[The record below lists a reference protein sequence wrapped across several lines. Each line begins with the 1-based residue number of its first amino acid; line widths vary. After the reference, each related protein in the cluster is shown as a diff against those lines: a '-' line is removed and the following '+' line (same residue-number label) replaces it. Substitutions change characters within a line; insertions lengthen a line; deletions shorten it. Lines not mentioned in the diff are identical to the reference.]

1 MYKRQAQAIEQ
12 KTSYIKNVLDA
23 QDQYIEKYTLLLN
36 SIPADV
42 SLTHIELGE
51 DRAKIE
57 GTSSNVESVRAL
69 HRKLVQTEG
78 FETATIGTITSAQ
91 EIGYEFFIEV
101 LPKRQL
107 KK

>member
-57 GTSSNVESVRAL
+57 GTSSNVESVRAPVSYTHL
-69 HRKLVQTEG
+69 DV
-78 FETATIGTITSAQ
+78 
-91 EIGYEFFIEV
+91 Y
-101 LPKRQL
+101 KRQA
-107 KK
+107 